1 MARFRLKF
9 LLQEFDLVGPEVV
22 MGRSPDCH
30 VTLEDPLVS
39 RQHARILIGG
49 STAQI
54 MDLGS
59 RNGTRINGEIIEGS
73 AILHDGDRV
82 RLGTQELLFYVV
94 DRAAREAKTTGFMTM
109 CRSCNTP
116 FPDSAKEC
124 PHCGTPAIAE
134 DETFSGFAVE
144 PSRSWTYQL
153 LGEVV
158 ERALDAGRSEEAAR
172 MFRRVARE
180 IEVRLDQGDRLD
192 PAQLETVCSYAV
204 ALANVDRATDWVA
217 WMLDVYVRHD
227 TLLSGAL
234 VSKLND
240 TVTLKGMA
248 SAERYVRWAR
258 QSGLRGDSLDRLET
272 FVSA

>member
-1 MARFRLKF
+1 MLFWTFVIFCLF
-9 LLQEFDLVGPEVV
+9 WILVGKFAFGPIKDALKKRENDIQSALDEAKKAKDE
-22 MGRSPDCH
+22 MAQLSSDNQK
-30 VTLEDPLVS
+30 LLNE
-39 RQHARILIGG
+39 AREER
-49 STAQI
+49 AK
-54 MDLGS
+54 
-59 RNGTRINGEIIEGS
+59 
-73 AILHDGDRV
+73 
-82 RLGTQELLFYVV
+82 LL
-94 DRAAREAKTTGFMTM
+94 REAKTTGFMTM

-124 PHCGTPAIAE
+124 PHCGTPAITE

-248 SAERYVRWAR
+248 SAQRYVRWAR

>member
-9 LLQEFDLVGPEVV
+9 LLQEFDLVGPEVL
-22 MGRSPDCH
+22 MGRSPECH

-49 STAQI
+49 DTAQI

-59 RNGTRINGEIIEGS
+59 RNGTRINGQLIEG
-73 AILHDGDRV
+73 AALLHDGDRV
-82 RLGTQELLFYVV
+82 RLGTQELLFYMV
-94 DRAAREAKTTGFMTM
+94 DRAPREAKTTGFMTM
-109 CRSCNTP
+109 CRACKTP
-116 FPDSAKEC
+116 FPDTAKEC

-158 ERALDAGRSEEAAR
+158 ERALEAGRTEEAAR

-180 IEVRLDQGDRLD
+180 IELRIEQGDLLEPRQIDTVATYAATLAQSDPATDWFAWLLDLHVNHNAAISDSLVELLQSTVNLRRHAHARRYLEWARESGLSSDALDRLD
-192 PAQLETVCSYAV
+192 
-204 ALANVDRATDWVA
+204 
-217 WMLDVYVRHD
+217 
-227 TLLSGAL
+227 TLVGH
-234 VSKLND
+234 
-240 TVTLKGMA
+240 
-248 SAERYVRWAR
+248 
-258 QSGLRGDSLDRLET
+258 
-272 FVSA
+272 